1 ITNTGSSL
9 RLLLPLTWL
18 TVYART
24 SNSHRSRHR
33 REPAAAGSL
42 EAQPPSAA
50 GDSFA
55 RRHRGPG
62 LAALYD
68 PAPARDRRPRA
79 RGTRAHVG
87 AGNVEVRRPP
97 RSRGADRPRALG
109 RRPAAHRSPRLAGR
123 RAGAPLRQVEA
134 HRLAR
139 SAAER
144 PVRRRA
150 PGRRRRDR
158 AAARTDRRV
167 TAALLTIN
175 RRAFASLR
183 IHRNYRLYFLG
194 QAISQSGTWIDKV
207 AQAWL
212 VLALTHSAFA
222 VGLLAA
228 CQFVPFSV
236 LGLMAGVIVDRL
248 DTWRTVVVTQA
259 IRMVL
264 AATLT
269 GIVLVLDAPSRQ
281 QLTFKMV
288 GRDELPNAVALNS
301 SLFNAARIVGPG
313 IGGLLIAAF
322 GVGPAFAIN
331 AASFVAVLIG
341 LLLMDTSKLVAFAP
355 REHLPTLFGSLR
367 EGVSYAR
374 ESPHVRLVLTM
385 LVAISTIA
393 LNFNVLLPVLARQTL
408 SSGPDVFGLI
418 AACFGAG
425 ALVGGLLS
433 AALARASW
441 KAIVA
446 GAGGLGLAELV
457 LAPLHSLGP
466 AILLLFLIGVF
477 FTLYTANSNTVLQ
490 LRAPDHL
497 RGRVIGFYYFAFN
510 GLAPL
515 GG

>member
-1 ITNTGSSL
+1 
-9 RLLLPLTWL
+9 
-18 TVYART
+18 
-24 SNSHRSRHR
+24 
-33 REPAAAGSL
+33 
-42 EAQPPSAA
+42 
-50 GDSFA
+50 
-55 RRHRGPG
+55 
-62 LAALYD
+62 
-68 PAPARDRRPRA
+68 
-79 RGTRAHVG
+79 
-87 AGNVEVRRPP
+87 
-97 RSRGADRPRALG
+97 
-109 RRPAAHRSPRLAGR
+109 
-123 RAGAPLRQVEA
+123 
-134 HRLAR
+134 
-139 SAAER
+139 
-144 PVRRRA
+144 
-150 PGRRRRDR
+150 
-158 AAARTDRRV
+158 V
-167 TAALLTIN
+167 TAAILTIN

-183 IHRNYRLYFLG
+183 MHRNYRLYFLG
-194 QAISQSGTWIDKV
+194 QAVSQSGTWIDKV

-222 VGLLAA
+222 VGVLAA

-248 DTWRTVVVTQA
+248 DTWRTVIVTQA
-259 IRMVL
+259 IRMVI
-264 AATLT
+264 AATLAGVVLAGVVQVWMVYTLAVLT
-269 GIVLVLDAPSRQ
+269 GLVLVLDAPSRQ

-331 AASFVAVLIG
+331 AASFVAVLGG

-355 REHLPTLFGSLR
+355 REHLPTLLASLR
-367 EGVSYAR
+367 EGISYAR

-393 LNFNVLLPVLARQTL
+393 MNFNVLLPVLAGRTL
-408 SSGPDVFGLI
+408 DSGPGVFGLI

-433 AALARASW
+433 AALSRASW

-457 LAPLHSLGP
+457 LAPQHSLGP
-466 AILLLFLIGVF
+466 AVVLLFIAGVC
-477 FTLYTANSNTVLQ
+477 FTLYTANSNAVLQ

-515 GG
+515 GGILTGWLAATGGTELAFAVAGTVTALVAIAAVPQLPHIRAETKPA

>member
-1 ITNTGSSL
+1 
-9 RLLLPLTWL
+9 
-18 TVYART
+18 
-24 SNSHRSRHR
+24 
-33 REPAAAGSL
+33 
-42 EAQPPSAA
+42 
-50 GDSFA
+50 
-55 RRHRGPG
+55 
-62 LAALYD
+62 
-68 PAPARDRRPRA
+68 
-79 RGTRAHVG
+79 
-87 AGNVEVRRPP
+87 
-97 RSRGADRPRALG
+97 
-109 RRPAAHRSPRLAGR
+109 
-123 RAGAPLRQVEA
+123 
-134 HRLAR
+134 
-139 SAAER
+139 
-144 PVRRRA
+144 
-150 PGRRRRDR
+150 
-158 AAARTDRRV
+158 V

-183 IHRNYRLYFLG
+183 MHRNYRLYFVG
-194 QAISQSGTWIDKV
+194 QAVSQSGTWIDKI

-212 VLALTHSAFA
+212 VLALTHSALA

-259 IRMVL
+259 IRMVI
-264 AATLT
+264 AATLAGVVLAGVVEVWMVYTLALLT

-331 AASFVAVLIG
+331 AASFVAVLGG

-393 LNFNVLLPVLARQTL
+393 MNFNVLLPVLAAKTL
-408 SSGPDVFGLI
+408 DAGPGVLGVI
-418 AACFGAG
+418 GACFGAG

-433 AALARASW
+433 AALSRASW

-446 GAGGLGLAELV
+446 GAAGLGIAELV
-457 LAPLHSLGP
+457 LAPQRSLGP
-466 AILLLFLIGVF
+466 AMVLLFIAGVC
-477 FTLYTANSNTVLQ
+477 FTLYTANSNALLQ

-515 GG
+515 GGILTGWLAATGGTELAFAVAGAVTALVALTAVRQLPHVRAETV

>member
-1 ITNTGSSL
+1 
-9 RLLLPLTWL
+9 
-18 TVYART
+18 
-24 SNSHRSRHR
+24 
-33 REPAAAGSL
+33 
-42 EAQPPSAA
+42 
-50 GDSFA
+50 
-55 RRHRGPG
+55 
-62 LAALYD
+62 
-68 PAPARDRRPRA
+68 
-79 RGTRAHVG
+79 
-87 AGNVEVRRPP
+87 
-97 RSRGADRPRALG
+97 
-109 RRPAAHRSPRLAGR
+109 
-123 RAGAPLRQVEA
+123 
-134 HRLAR
+134 
-139 SAAER
+139 
-144 PVRRRA
+144 
-150 PGRRRRDR
+150 
-158 AAARTDRRV
+158 V

-183 IHRNYRLYFLG
+183 MHRNYRLYFLG

-236 LGLMAGVIVDRL
+236 FGLMAGVIVDRL
-248 DTWRTVVVTQA
+248 DTWRTVIITQA
-259 IRMVL
+259 IRMVIASTL
-264 AATLT
+264 AGIVLAGVVQVWMVYVLAVLT

-331 AASFVAVLIG
+331 AASFVAVLVG
-341 LLLMDTSKLVAFAP
+341 LLMMDTSNLVAFAP

-367 EGVSYAR
+367 EGISYAR
-374 ESPHVRLVLTM
+374 KSAHVRLVLTM

-393 LNFNVLLPVLARQTL
+393 MNFNVLLPVLARQTL
-408 SSGPDVFGLI
+408 ASGPGVFGLI
-418 AACFGAG
+418 AGCFGAG

-433 AALARASW
+433 AALSRASW
-441 KAIVA
+441 KAIIA
-446 GAGGLGLAELV
+446 GAGGLGVAELV

-466 AILLLFLIGVF
+466 AIVLLFIAGIC
-477 FTLYTANSNTVLQ
+477 FTLYTANSNAVLQ

-515 GG
+515 GGILAGWLAATGGTELAFAVAGAVTALVALTALFQLPHVRAELRLSSPA

>member
-1 ITNTGSSL
+1 
-9 RLLLPLTWL
+9 
-18 TVYART
+18 
-24 SNSHRSRHR
+24 
-33 REPAAAGSL
+33 
-42 EAQPPSAA
+42 
-50 GDSFA
+50 
-55 RRHRGPG
+55 
-62 LAALYD
+62 
-68 PAPARDRRPRA
+68 
-79 RGTRAHVG
+79 
-87 AGNVEVRRPP
+87 
-97 RSRGADRPRALG
+97 
-109 RRPAAHRSPRLAGR
+109 
-123 RAGAPLRQVEA
+123 
-134 HRLAR
+134 
-139 SAAER
+139 
-144 PVRRRA
+144 
-150 PGRRRRDR
+150 
-158 AAARTDRRV
+158 V

-183 IHRNYRLYFLG
+183 MHRNYRLYFLG
-194 QAISQSGTWIDKV
+194 QAVSQSGTWIDKV

-259 IRMVL
+259 IRMVI
-264 AATLT
+264 AATLAGVVLAGVVQVWMVYTLAVLT

-301 SLFNAARIVGPG
+301 SLFNAARVVGPG

-331 AASFVAVLIG
+331 AASFVAVLVG

-367 EGVSYAR
+367 EGVTYAR

-393 LNFNVLLPVLARQTL
+393 MNFNVLLPVLAARTL
-408 SSGPDVFGLI
+408 DSGPGVFGLI
-418 AACFGAG
+418 AGCFGAG

-433 AALARASW
+433 AALSRASW

-457 LAPLHSLGP
+457 LAPQHSLAP
-466 AILLLFLIGVF
+466 AIVLLFIAGIC
-477 FTLYTANSNTVLQ
+477 FTLYTANSNAILQ

-515 GG
+515 GGILTGWLAATGGTELAFGVAGTVTALVALTAVPQLPHVRAETA

>member
-1 ITNTGSSL
+1 
-9 RLLLPLTWL
+9 
-18 TVYART
+18 
-24 SNSHRSRHR
+24 
-33 REPAAAGSL
+33 
-42 EAQPPSAA
+42 
-50 GDSFA
+50 
-55 RRHRGPG
+55 
-62 LAALYD
+62 
-68 PAPARDRRPRA
+68 
-79 RGTRAHVG
+79 
-87 AGNVEVRRPP
+87 
-97 RSRGADRPRALG
+97 
-109 RRPAAHRSPRLAGR
+109 
-123 RAGAPLRQVEA
+123 
-134 HRLAR
+134 
-139 SAAER
+139 
-144 PVRRRA
+144 
-150 PGRRRRDR
+150 
-158 AAARTDRRV
+158 V
-167 TAALLTIN
+167 TAALVTIN

-183 IHRNYRLYFLG
+183 MHRNYRLYFLG

-236 LGLMAGVIVDRL
+236 FGLMAGVIVDRL

-259 IRMVL
+259 IRMVIASTL
-264 AATLT
+264 AGVVLAGVVQVWMVYVLAVLT

-288 GRDELPNAVALNS
+288 GREELPNAVALNS

-331 AASFVAVLIG
+331 AASFVAVLVG
-341 LLLMDTSKLVAFAP
+341 LLMMDTSNLVAFAP

-367 EGVSYAR
+367 EGFTYAR
-374 ESPHVRLVLTM
+374 ESPHVRLLLTM

-393 LNFNVLLPVLARQTL
+393 MNFNVLLPVLAARTL
-408 SSGPDVFGLI
+408 DSGPGVFGLI

-433 AALARASW
+433 AALSRASW

-446 GAGGLGLAELV
+446 GAGGLGVAELV
-457 LAPLHSLGP
+457 LAPQHSLGP
-466 AILLLFLIGVF
+466 AVVLLFIAGVC

-515 GG
+515 GGILTGWLAARGGTELAFAVAGTVTALVALTALPQLPRMRAEPA

>member
-1 ITNTGSSL
+1 M
-9 RLLLPLTWL
+9 
-18 TVYART
+18 
-24 SNSHRSRHR
+24 
-33 REPAAAGSL
+33 
-42 EAQPPSAA
+42 
-50 GDSFA
+50 
-55 RRHRGPG
+55 
-62 LAALYD
+62 
-68 PAPARDRRPRA
+68 
-79 RGTRAHVG
+79 
-87 AGNVEVRRPP
+87 
-97 RSRGADRPRALG
+97 
-109 RRPAAHRSPRLAGR
+109 
-123 RAGAPLRQVEA
+123 
-134 HRLAR
+134 
-139 SAAER
+139 
-144 PVRRRA
+144 
-150 PGRRRRDR
+150 
-158 AAARTDRRV
+158 
-167 TAALLTIN
+167 TAAILKIN

-194 QAISQSGTWIDKV
+194 QAVSQTGTWIDKV

-212 VLALTHSAFA
+212 VLALTHSAVA

-236 LGLMAGVIVDRL
+236 LGLVAGVVVDRL

-259 IRMVL
+259 IRMVI
-264 AATLT
+264 AATLAGIVLAGVVQAWMVYVLAVLT

-288 GRDELPNAVALNS
+288 GRHELPNAVALNS

-331 AASFVAVLIG
+331 AASFVAVLAG
-341 LLLMDTSKLVAFAP
+341 LLLMDTSRFVAFAP
-355 REHLPTLFGSLR
+355 NAVTPTLIGGLR
-367 EGVSYAR
+367 EGIAYAR

-393 LNFNVLLPVLARQTL
+393 MNFNVLLPVLAQRTL
-408 SSGPDVFGLI
+408 DSGAGVFGLI

-433 AALARASW
+433 AALSRASW
-441 KAIVA
+441 KALVA
-446 GAGGLGLAELV
+446 GAGGLGIAELV
-457 LAPLHSLGP
+457 LAPQHALGP
-466 AILLLFLIGVF
+466 AIVLLFIAGVC
-477 FTLYTANSNTVLQ
+477 FTLYTANSNAVLQ

-515 GG
+515 GGLLTGWLAATGGTELAFGVAGAVTALVALTALPQLPRVREGAQPA

>member
-1 ITNTGSSL
+1 M
-9 RLLLPLTWL
+9 
-18 TVYART
+18 
-24 SNSHRSRHR
+24 
-33 REPAAAGSL
+33 
-42 EAQPPSAA
+42 
-50 GDSFA
+50 
-55 RRHRGPG
+55 
-62 LAALYD
+62 
-68 PAPARDRRPRA
+68 
-79 RGTRAHVG
+79 
-87 AGNVEVRRPP
+87 
-97 RSRGADRPRALG
+97 
-109 RRPAAHRSPRLAGR
+109 
-123 RAGAPLRQVEA
+123 
-134 HRLAR
+134 
-139 SAAER
+139 
-144 PVRRRA
+144 
-150 PGRRRRDR
+150 
-158 AAARTDRRV
+158 
-167 TAALLTIN
+167 
-175 RRAFASLR
+175 
-183 IHRNYRLYFLG
+183 HRNYRLYFLG

-236 LGLMAGVIVDRL
+236 FGLMAGVIVDRL
-248 DTWRTVVVTQA
+248 DTWRTVIVTQA
-259 IRMVL
+259 IRMVIASTL
-264 AATLT
+264 AGIVLAGVVQVWMVYVLAVLT

-331 AASFVAVLIG
+331 AASFVAVLVG
-341 LLLMDTSKLVAFAP
+341 LLMMDTSNLVAFAP

-367 EGVSYAR
+367 EGISYAR
-374 ESPHVRLVLTM
+374 KSAHVRLVLTM

-393 LNFNVLLPVLARQTL
+393 MNFNVLLPVLARQTL
-408 SSGPDVFGLI
+408 ASGPGVFGLI
-418 AACFGAG
+418 AGCFGAG

-433 AALARASW
+433 AALSRASW
-441 KAIVA
+441 KAIIA
-446 GAGGLGLAELV
+446 GAGGLGVAELV

-466 AILLLFLIGVF
+466 AIVLLFIAGIC
-477 FTLYTANSNTVLQ
+477 FTLYTANSNAVLQ

-515 GG
+515 GGILAGWLAATGGTELAFAVAGAVTALVALTALFQLPHVRAELSLSSPA

>member
-1 ITNTGSSL
+1 M
-9 RLLLPLTWL
+9 
-18 TVYART
+18 
-24 SNSHRSRHR
+24 
-33 REPAAAGSL
+33 
-42 EAQPPSAA
+42 
-50 GDSFA
+50 
-55 RRHRGPG
+55 
-62 LAALYD
+62 
-68 PAPARDRRPRA
+68 
-79 RGTRAHVG
+79 
-87 AGNVEVRRPP
+87 
-97 RSRGADRPRALG
+97 
-109 RRPAAHRSPRLAGR
+109 
-123 RAGAPLRQVEA
+123 
-134 HRLAR
+134 
-139 SAAER
+139 
-144 PVRRRA
+144 
-150 PGRRRRDR
+150 
-158 AAARTDRRV
+158 
-167 TAALLTIN
+167 TAAILSIN

-183 IHRNYRLYFLG
+183 MHRNYRLYFLG
-194 QAISQSGTWIDKV
+194 QAISQTGTWIDKV

-212 VLALTHSAFA
+212 VLALTHSAVA

-236 LGLMAGVIVDRL
+236 LGLIAGVVVDRL

-259 IRMVL
+259 IRMVI
-264 AATLT
+264 AATLAGIVLAGVVQVWMVYMLAVVT

-331 AASFVAVLIG
+331 AASFVAVLAG
-341 LLLMDTSKLVAFAP
+341 LLLMDTSRLVAFAP
-355 REHLPTLFGSLR
+355 REVMPTLIGGLR
-367 EGVSYAR
+367 EGVAYAR
-374 ESPHVRLVLTM
+374 ETPHVRLVLAM

-393 LNFNVLLPVLARQTL
+393 MNFNVLLPVLARRTL
-408 SSGPDVFGLI
+408 ESGPGVFGLI

-433 AALARASW
+433 AALSRASW

-446 GAGGLGLAELV
+446 GAGGLGFAELV
-457 LAPLHSLGP
+457 LAPQHALGP
-466 AILLLFLIGVF
+466 AIVLLFIAGVC
-477 FTLYTANSNTVLQ
+477 FTLYTANSNAVLQ

-515 GG
+515 GGILTGWLAATGGTELAFGVAGTVTALVALTALPQLPHVRGEPAS

>member
-1 ITNTGSSL
+1 
-9 RLLLPLTWL
+9 
-18 TVYART
+18 
-24 SNSHRSRHR
+24 
-33 REPAAAGSL
+33 
-42 EAQPPSAA
+42 
-50 GDSFA
+50 
-55 RRHRGPG
+55 
-62 LAALYD
+62 
-68 PAPARDRRPRA
+68 
-79 RGTRAHVG
+79 
-87 AGNVEVRRPP
+87 
-97 RSRGADRPRALG
+97 
-109 RRPAAHRSPRLAGR
+109 
-123 RAGAPLRQVEA
+123 
-134 HRLAR
+134 
-139 SAAER
+139 
-144 PVRRRA
+144 
-150 PGRRRRDR
+150 
-158 AAARTDRRV
+158 V

-183 IHRNYRLYFLG
+183 MHRNYRLYFLG
-194 QAISQSGTWIDKV
+194 QAVSQSGTWIDKV

-248 DTWRTVVVTQA
+248 DTWRTVVITQA

-264 AATLT
+264 AGTLAGIVLGGVVQVWMVYTLAILT

-322 GVGPAFAIN
+322 GVGAAFAIN
-331 AASFVAVLIG
+331 AASFVAVLAG
-341 LLLMDTSKLVAFAP
+341 LLLMDTSKFVAFAP
-355 REHLPTLFGSLR
+355 REPLPTLFGSLR

-374 ESPHVRLVLTM
+374 ESPHVRLILTM

-393 LNFNVLLPVLARQTL
+393 MNFNVLLPVLARHTL
-408 SSGPDVFGLI
+408 DAGPGVFGLI

-433 AALARASW
+433 AALSRASW

-446 GAGGLGLAELV
+446 GAGGLGVAELL
-457 LAPLHSLGP
+457 LAPQHSVGP
-466 AILLLFLIGVF
+466 AIVLLFVAGIC
-477 FTLYTANSNTVLQ
+477 FTLYTANSNAVLQ

-515 GG
+515 GGLLTGWLAATGGTELAFAVAGTVTALVALTALPQLPRMRAEPA

>member
-1 ITNTGSSL
+1 M
-9 RLLLPLTWL
+9 
-18 TVYART
+18 
-24 SNSHRSRHR
+24 
-33 REPAAAGSL
+33 
-42 EAQPPSAA
+42 
-50 GDSFA
+50 
-55 RRHRGPG
+55 
-62 LAALYD
+62 
-68 PAPARDRRPRA
+68 
-79 RGTRAHVG
+79 
-87 AGNVEVRRPP
+87 
-97 RSRGADRPRALG
+97 
-109 RRPAAHRSPRLAGR
+109 
-123 RAGAPLRQVEA
+123 
-134 HRLAR
+134 
-139 SAAER
+139 
-144 PVRRRA
+144 
-150 PGRRRRDR
+150 
-158 AAARTDRRV
+158 
-167 TAALLTIN
+167 IN

-183 IHRNYRLYFLG
+183 MHRNYRLYFLG
-194 QAISQSGTWIDKV
+194 QAISQTGTWIDKV

-222 VGLLAA
+222 VGVLAA

-236 LGLMAGVIVDRL
+236 LGLVAGVVVDRL

-259 IRMVL
+259 IRMVIASVL
-264 AATLT
+264 AAIVLAGIAQVWMIYTLAIMT

-288 GRDELPNAVALNS
+288 GRAELPNAVALNS

-331 AASFVAVLIG
+331 AASFVAVLVG
-341 LLLMDTSKLVAFAP
+341 LLLMDTSNLMSFAP
-355 REHLPTLFGSLR
+355 REHVATLFADLR

-374 ESPHVRLVLTM
+374 ESPHVRLVLAM

-393 LNFNVLLPVLARQTL
+393 MNFNVLLPVLARSTL
-408 SSGPDVFGLI
+408 ESGPGVFGLI

-433 AALARASW
+433 AALSRASW

-446 GAGGLGLAELV
+446 GAGGLGVAELV
-457 LAPLHSLGP
+457 LAPQHSLGP
-466 AILLLFLIGVF
+466 AVVLLFIAGVC
-477 FTLYTANSNTVLQ
+477 FTLYTANSNALLQ

-515 GG
+515 GGILTGWLAATGGTELVFAVAGTVTALVALTALPQLPRVRAEPA

>member
-1 ITNTGSSL
+1 M
-9 RLLLPLTWL
+9 
-18 TVYART
+18 
-24 SNSHRSRHR
+24 
-33 REPAAAGSL
+33 
-42 EAQPPSAA
+42 
-50 GDSFA
+50 
-55 RRHRGPG
+55 
-62 LAALYD
+62 
-68 PAPARDRRPRA
+68 
-79 RGTRAHVG
+79 
-87 AGNVEVRRPP
+87 
-97 RSRGADRPRALG
+97 
-109 RRPAAHRSPRLAGR
+109 
-123 RAGAPLRQVEA
+123 
-134 HRLAR
+134 
-139 SAAER
+139 
-144 PVRRRA
+144 
-150 PGRRRRDR
+150 
-158 AAARTDRRV
+158 
-167 TAALLTIN
+167 TAAILTIN

-194 QAISQSGTWIDKV
+194 QAVSQSGTWIDKV
-207 AQAWL
+207 GQAWL

-222 VGLLAA
+222 VGVLAA

-248 DTWRTVVVTQA
+248 DTWRTVIVTQA
-259 IRMVL
+259 IRMVI
-264 AATLT
+264 AATLAGVVLAGVVQVWMVYTLAVLT

-288 GRDELPNAVALNS
+288 GRGELPNAVALNS

-331 AASFVAVLIG
+331 AASFVAVLGG

-355 REHLPTLFGSLR
+355 REHLPTLLASLR
-367 EGVSYAR
+367 EGISYAR

-393 LNFNVLLPVLARQTL
+393 MNFNVLLPVLAGRTL
-408 SSGPDVFGLI
+408 DSGPGVFGLI

-433 AALARASW
+433 AALSRASW

-446 GAGGLGLAELV
+446 GAGGLGLTELV
-457 LAPLHSLGP
+457 LAPQHSLGP
-466 AILLLFLIGVF
+466 AVVLLFIAGVC
-477 FTLYTANSNTVLQ
+477 FTLYTANSNAVLQ

-515 GG
+515 GGILTGWLAATGGTELAFAVAGAVTAVVAIAAVPQLPHIRAETKPA

>member
-1 ITNTGSSL
+1 
-9 RLLLPLTWL
+9 
-18 TVYART
+18 
-24 SNSHRSRHR
+24 
-33 REPAAAGSL
+33 
-42 EAQPPSAA
+42 
-50 GDSFA
+50 
-55 RRHRGPG
+55 
-62 LAALYD
+62 
-68 PAPARDRRPRA
+68 
-79 RGTRAHVG
+79 
-87 AGNVEVRRPP
+87 
-97 RSRGADRPRALG
+97 
-109 RRPAAHRSPRLAGR
+109 
-123 RAGAPLRQVEA
+123 
-134 HRLAR
+134 
-139 SAAER
+139 
-144 PVRRRA
+144 
-150 PGRRRRDR
+150 
-158 AAARTDRRV
+158 V

-183 IHRNYRLYFLG
+183 MHRNYRLFFLG

-236 LGLMAGVIVDRL
+236 FGLMAGVIVDRL

-259 IRMVL
+259 IRMVIASTL
-264 AATLT
+264 AGVVLAGVVQVWMVYVLAVLT

-331 AASFVAVLIG
+331 AASFVAVLAG
-341 LLLMDTSKLVAFAP
+341 LLMMDTSNLVAFAP

-367 EGVSYAR
+367 EGISYAR
-374 ESPHVRLVLTM
+374 KSAHVRLVLTM

-393 LNFNVLLPVLARQTL
+393 MNFNVLLPVLASQTL
-408 SSGPDVFGLI
+408 ASGPGVFGLI
-418 AACFGAG
+418 AGCFGAG

-433 AALARASW
+433 AALSRASW
-441 KAIVA
+441 KAIIA
-446 GAGGLGLAELV
+446 GAGGLGVAELV

-466 AILLLFLIGVF
+466 TVVLLFLVGVF
-477 FTLYTANSNTVLQ
+477 FTLYTANSNAVLQ

-515 GG
+515 GGILAGWLAATGGTELAFAVAGAVTALVALLALPQLPRVRAELRLDLAS

>member
-1 ITNTGSSL
+1 M
-9 RLLLPLTWL
+9 
-18 TVYART
+18 
-24 SNSHRSRHR
+24 
-33 REPAAAGSL
+33 
-42 EAQPPSAA
+42 
-50 GDSFA
+50 
-55 RRHRGPG
+55 
-62 LAALYD
+62 
-68 PAPARDRRPRA
+68 
-79 RGTRAHVG
+79 
-87 AGNVEVRRPP
+87 
-97 RSRGADRPRALG
+97 
-109 RRPAAHRSPRLAGR
+109 
-123 RAGAPLRQVEA
+123 
-134 HRLAR
+134 
-139 SAAER
+139 
-144 PVRRRA
+144 
-150 PGRRRRDR
+150 
-158 AAARTDRRV
+158 

-183 IHRNYRLYFLG
+183 MHRNYRLYFLG

-212 VLALTHSAFA
+212 VLALTHSALA

-236 LGLMAGVIVDRL
+236 FGLMAGVIVDRL
-248 DTWRTVVVTQA
+248 DTWRTVIVTQA
-259 IRMVL
+259 IRMVIASTL
-264 AATLT
+264 AGIVLAGVVQVWMVYVLAVLT

-331 AASFVAVLIG
+331 AASFVAVLVG
-341 LLLMDTSKLVAFAP
+341 LLMMDTGNLVSFAP

-367 EGVSYAR
+367 EGISYAR
-374 ESPHVRLVLTM
+374 KSAHVRLVLTM

-393 LNFNVLLPVLARQTL
+393 MNFNVLLPVLARQTL
-408 SSGPDVFGLI
+408 ASGPGVFGLI
-418 AACFGAG
+418 AGCFGAG

-433 AALARASW
+433 AALSRASW
-441 KAIVA
+441 KAIIA
-446 GAGGLGLAELV
+446 GAGGLGVAELV

-466 AILLLFLIGVF
+466 AIVLLFIVGVC
-477 FTLYTANSNTVLQ
+477 FTLYTANSNAVLQ

-515 GG
+515 GGILAGWLAATGGTELAFAVAGAVTALVALTALFQLPHVRAELRLSPPA

>member
-1 ITNTGSSL
+1 M
-9 RLLLPLTWL
+9 
-18 TVYART
+18 
-24 SNSHRSRHR
+24 
-33 REPAAAGSL
+33 
-42 EAQPPSAA
+42 
-50 GDSFA
+50 
-55 RRHRGPG
+55 
-62 LAALYD
+62 
-68 PAPARDRRPRA
+68 
-79 RGTRAHVG
+79 
-87 AGNVEVRRPP
+87 
-97 RSRGADRPRALG
+97 
-109 RRPAAHRSPRLAGR
+109 
-123 RAGAPLRQVEA
+123 
-134 HRLAR
+134 
-139 SAAER
+139 
-144 PVRRRA
+144 
-150 PGRRRRDR
+150 
-158 AAARTDRRV
+158 
-167 TAALLTIN
+167 TAAILTIN

-183 IHRNYRLYFLG
+183 MHRNYRLYFLG
-194 QAISQSGTWIDKV
+194 QAVSQSGTWIDKV

-222 VGLLAA
+222 VGVLAA

-248 DTWRTVVVTQA
+248 DTWRTVIVTQA
-259 IRMVL
+259 IRMVI
-264 AATLT
+264 AATLAGVVLAGVVQVWMVYTLAVLT

-331 AASFVAVLIG
+331 AASFVAVLGG

-355 REHLPTLFGSLR
+355 REHLPTLFASLR
-367 EGVSYAR
+367 EGISYAR

-393 LNFNVLLPVLARQTL
+393 MNFNVLLPVLAGRTL
-408 SSGPDVFGLI
+408 DSGPGVFGLI

-433 AALARASW
+433 AALSRASW

-446 GAGGLGLAELV
+446 GAGGLGLTELV
-457 LAPLHSLGP
+457 LAPQHSLGP
-466 AILLLFLIGVF
+466 AVVLLFIAGVC
-477 FTLYTANSNTVLQ
+477 FTLYTANSNAVLQ

-515 GG
+515 GGILTGWLAATGGTELAFAVAGTVTALVALTAVPQLPQVRAETA

>member
-1 ITNTGSSL
+1 
-9 RLLLPLTWL
+9 
-18 TVYART
+18 
-24 SNSHRSRHR
+24 
-33 REPAAAGSL
+33 
-42 EAQPPSAA
+42 
-50 GDSFA
+50 
-55 RRHRGPG
+55 
-62 LAALYD
+62 
-68 PAPARDRRPRA
+68 
-79 RGTRAHVG
+79 
-87 AGNVEVRRPP
+87 
-97 RSRGADRPRALG
+97 
-109 RRPAAHRSPRLAGR
+109 
-123 RAGAPLRQVEA
+123 
-134 HRLAR
+134 
-139 SAAER
+139 
-144 PVRRRA
+144 
-150 PGRRRRDR
+150 
-158 AAARTDRRV
+158 V

-194 QAISQSGTWIDKV
+194 QAVSQTGTWIDKV

-212 VLALTHSAFA
+212 VLALTHSAIA

-236 LGLMAGVIVDRL
+236 FGLIAGVVVDRL

-259 IRMVL
+259 IRMVI
-264 AATLT
+264 AATLAGIVVAGVVQVWMVYVLAVLT

-301 SLFNAARIVGPG
+301 SVFNAARIVGPG
-313 IGGLLIAAF
+313 IGGLLIAAV
-322 GVGPAFAIN
+322 GVGTAFAIN

-341 LLLMDTSKLVAFAP
+341 LLLMDTSRFVAFEA
-355 REHLPTLFGSLR
+355 REVVPTLIGGLR
-367 EGVSYAR
+367 EGFTYAR

-393 LNFNVLLPVLARQTL
+393 MNFNVLLPVLASKTL
-408 SSGPDVFGLI
+408 DSGPDIFGLI

-433 AALARASW
+433 AAMSRASW

-446 GAGGLGLAELV
+446 GAGGLGIAELV
-457 LAPLHSLGP
+457 LAPQHSLGP
-466 AILLLFLIGVF
+466 AIVLLFIAGVC
-477 FTLYTANSNTVLQ
+477 FTLYTANSNAVLQ

-515 GG
+515 GGILTGWLAARGGTELAFGIAGAVTALVALTALPQLPRVREGAQPA

>member
-1 ITNTGSSL
+1 
-9 RLLLPLTWL
+9 
-18 TVYART
+18 
-24 SNSHRSRHR
+24 
-33 REPAAAGSL
+33 
-42 EAQPPSAA
+42 
-50 GDSFA
+50 
-55 RRHRGPG
+55 
-62 LAALYD
+62 
-68 PAPARDRRPRA
+68 
-79 RGTRAHVG
+79 
-87 AGNVEVRRPP
+87 
-97 RSRGADRPRALG
+97 
-109 RRPAAHRSPRLAGR
+109 
-123 RAGAPLRQVEA
+123 
-134 HRLAR
+134 
-139 SAAER
+139 
-144 PVRRRA
+144 
-150 PGRRRRDR
+150 
-158 AAARTDRRV
+158 V

-183 IHRNYRLYFLG
+183 MHRNYRLYFLG

-236 LGLMAGVIVDRL
+236 FGLMAGVIVDRL
-248 DTWRTVVVTQA
+248 DTWRTVIVTQA
-259 IRMVL
+259 IRMVIASTL
-264 AATLT
+264 AGIVLAGVVQVWMVYVLAVLT

-331 AASFVAVLIG
+331 AASFVAVLVG
-341 LLLMDTSKLVAFAP
+341 LLMMDTSNLVAFAP

-367 EGVSYAR
+367 EGISYAR
-374 ESPHVRLVLTM
+374 KSAHVRLVLTM

-393 LNFNVLLPVLARQTL
+393 MNFNVLLPVLARQTL
-408 SSGPDVFGLI
+408 ASGPGVFGLI
-418 AACFGAG
+418 AGCFGAG

-433 AALARASW
+433 AALSRASW
-441 KAIVA
+441 KAIIA
-446 GAGGLGLAELV
+446 GAGGLGVAELV

-466 AILLLFLIGVF
+466 AIVLLFIAGIC
-477 FTLYTANSNTVLQ
+477 FTLYTANSNAVLQ

-515 GG
+515 GGILAGWLAATGGTELAFAVAGAVTALVALTALSQLPHVRAELRLSSPA

>member
-1 ITNTGSSL
+1 
-9 RLLLPLTWL
+9 
-18 TVYART
+18 
-24 SNSHRSRHR
+24 
-33 REPAAAGSL
+33 
-42 EAQPPSAA
+42 
-50 GDSFA
+50 
-55 RRHRGPG
+55 
-62 LAALYD
+62 
-68 PAPARDRRPRA
+68 
-79 RGTRAHVG
+79 
-87 AGNVEVRRPP
+87 
-97 RSRGADRPRALG
+97 
-109 RRPAAHRSPRLAGR
+109 
-123 RAGAPLRQVEA
+123 
-134 HRLAR
+134 
-139 SAAER
+139 
-144 PVRRRA
+144 
-150 PGRRRRDR
+150 
-158 AAARTDRRV
+158 V

-183 IHRNYRLYFLG
+183 MHRNYRLYFLG

-236 LGLMAGVIVDRL
+236 FGLMAGVIVDRL
-248 DTWRTVVVTQA
+248 DTWRTVIITQA
-259 IRMVL
+259 IRMVIASTL
-264 AATLT
+264 AGIVLAGVVQVWMVYVLAVLT

-331 AASFVAVLIG
+331 AASFVAVLVG
-341 LLLMDTSKLVAFAP
+341 LLMMDTSNLVAFAP

-367 EGVSYAR
+367 EGISYAR
-374 ESPHVRLVLTM
+374 KSAHVRLVLTM

-393 LNFNVLLPVLARQTL
+393 MNFNVLLPVLARQTL
-408 SSGPDVFGLI
+408 ASGPGVFGLI
-418 AACFGAG
+418 AGCFGAG

-433 AALARASW
+433 AALSRASW
-441 KAIVA
+441 KAIIA
-446 GAGGLGLAELV
+446 GAGGLGVAELV

-466 AILLLFLIGVF
+466 AIVLLFIAGIC
-477 FTLYTANSNTVLQ
+477 FTLYTANSNAVLQ

-497 RGRVIGFYYFAFN
+497 RGRVIGYYYFAFN

-515 GG
+515 GGILAGWLAATGGTELAFAVAGAVTALVALTALFQLPHVRAELRLSSPA

>member
-1 ITNTGSSL
+1 
-9 RLLLPLTWL
+9 
-18 TVYART
+18 
-24 SNSHRSRHR
+24 
-33 REPAAAGSL
+33 
-42 EAQPPSAA
+42 
-50 GDSFA
+50 
-55 RRHRGPG
+55 
-62 LAALYD
+62 
-68 PAPARDRRPRA
+68 
-79 RGTRAHVG
+79 
-87 AGNVEVRRPP
+87 
-97 RSRGADRPRALG
+97 
-109 RRPAAHRSPRLAGR
+109 
-123 RAGAPLRQVEA
+123 
-134 HRLAR
+134 
-139 SAAER
+139 
-144 PVRRRA
+144 
-150 PGRRRRDR
+150 
-158 AAARTDRRV
+158 V

-183 IHRNYRLYFLG
+183 MHRNYRLYFLG
-194 QAISQSGTWIDKV
+194 QAVSQSGTWIDKI

-259 IRMVL
+259 VRMVI
-264 AATLT
+264 AATLAGVVLAGVVEVWMVYMLAVLT

-331 AASFVAVLIG
+331 AASFVAVLGG

-355 REHLPTLFGSLR
+355 REHLPTLFSSLR

-393 LNFNVLLPVLARQTL
+393 MNFNVLLPVLAAKTL
-408 SSGPDVFGLI
+408 DAGPGVLGLI
-418 AACFGAG
+418 GACFGAG

-433 AALARASW
+433 AALSRASW

-446 GAGGLGLAELV
+446 GAAGLGVAELV
-457 LAPLHSLGP
+457 LAPQRSLGP
-466 AILLLFLIGVF
+466 AMVLLFTAGVC
-477 FTLYTANSNTVLQ
+477 FTLYTANSNALLQ

-515 GG
+515 GGILTGWLAATGGTELAFAVAGAVTALVALTAVRQLPHVRAETV

>member
-1 ITNTGSSL
+1 
-9 RLLLPLTWL
+9 
-18 TVYART
+18 
-24 SNSHRSRHR
+24 
-33 REPAAAGSL
+33 
-42 EAQPPSAA
+42 
-50 GDSFA
+50 
-55 RRHRGPG
+55 
-62 LAALYD
+62 
-68 PAPARDRRPRA
+68 
-79 RGTRAHVG
+79 
-87 AGNVEVRRPP
+87 
-97 RSRGADRPRALG
+97 
-109 RRPAAHRSPRLAGR
+109 
-123 RAGAPLRQVEA
+123 
-134 HRLAR
+134 
-139 SAAER
+139 
-144 PVRRRA
+144 
-150 PGRRRRDR
+150 
-158 AAARTDRRV
+158 V

-183 IHRNYRLYFLG
+183 MHRNYRLYFLG
-194 QAISQSGTWIDKV
+194 QAVSQSGTWIDKV

-236 LGLMAGVIVDRL
+236 LGLMAGVVVDRL
-248 DTWRTVVVTQA
+248 DTWRTVVITQA
-259 IRMVL
+259 IRMVI
-264 AATLT
+264 AATLAGIVLGGVVQVWMVYTLAILT

-322 GVGPAFAIN
+322 GVGAAFAIN
-331 AASFVAVLIG
+331 AASFVAVLAG
-341 LLLMDTSKLVAFAP
+341 LLLMDTSKFVAFAP
-355 REHLPTLFGSLR
+355 VEHLPTLFGSLR
-367 EGVSYAR
+367 EGMSYAR

-393 LNFNVLLPVLARQTL
+393 MNFNVLLPVLARHTL
-408 SSGPDVFGLI
+408 DAGAGVFGLI

-433 AALARASW
+433 AALSRASW

-446 GAGGLGLAELV
+446 GAGGLGVAELV
-457 LAPLHSLGP
+457 LAPQHSLGP
-466 AILLLFLIGVF
+466 AMVLLFVAGVC
-477 FTLYTANSNTVLQ
+477 FTLYTANSNALLQ

-515 GG
+515 GGILTGWLAATGGTELAFAVAGTVTAVVALAALPQLPRMRVETA

>member
-1 ITNTGSSL
+1 M
-9 RLLLPLTWL
+9 
-18 TVYART
+18 
-24 SNSHRSRHR
+24 
-33 REPAAAGSL
+33 
-42 EAQPPSAA
+42 
-50 GDSFA
+50 
-55 RRHRGPG
+55 
-62 LAALYD
+62 
-68 PAPARDRRPRA
+68 
-79 RGTRAHVG
+79 
-87 AGNVEVRRPP
+87 
-97 RSRGADRPRALG
+97 
-109 RRPAAHRSPRLAGR
+109 
-123 RAGAPLRQVEA
+123 
-134 HRLAR
+134 
-139 SAAER
+139 
-144 PVRRRA
+144 
-150 PGRRRRDR
+150 
-158 AAARTDRRV
+158 
-167 TAALLTIN
+167 IN

-183 IHRNYRLYFLG
+183 MHRNYRLYFLG
-194 QAISQSGTWIDKV
+194 QAISQTGTWIDKV

-222 VGLLAA
+222 VGVLAA

-236 LGLMAGVIVDRL
+236 LGLVAGVVVDRL

-259 IRMVL
+259 IRMVIASVL
-264 AATLT
+264 AAIVLAGIAQVWMIYTLAIMT

-288 GRDELPNAVALNS
+288 GRAELPNAVALNS

-331 AASFVAVLIG
+331 AVSFVAVLVG
-341 LLLMDTSKLVAFAP
+341 LLLMDTSNLMSFAP
-355 REHLPTLFGSLR
+355 REHVATLFADLR

-374 ESPHVRLVLTM
+374 ESPHVRLVLAM

-393 LNFNVLLPVLARQTL
+393 MNFNVLLPVLARSTL
-408 SSGPDVFGLI
+408 ESGPGVFGLI

-433 AALARASW
+433 AALSRASW

-446 GAGGLGLAELV
+446 GAGGLGVAELV
-457 LAPLHSLGP
+457 LAPQHSLGP
-466 AILLLFLIGVF
+466 AVVLLFIAGVC
-477 FTLYTANSNTVLQ
+477 FTLYTANSNALLQ

-515 GG
+515 GGILTGWLAATGGTELAFAVAGTVTALVALTALPQLPRVRAEPA